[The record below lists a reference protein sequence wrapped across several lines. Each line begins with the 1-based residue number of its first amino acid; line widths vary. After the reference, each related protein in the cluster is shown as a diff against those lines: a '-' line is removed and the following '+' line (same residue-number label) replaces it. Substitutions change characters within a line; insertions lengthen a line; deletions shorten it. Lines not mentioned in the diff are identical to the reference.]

1 MFSFSDF
8 PEKFSK
14 VVTVVFQANY
24 KCFVQC
30 LIHNMYVIT

>member
-1 MFSFSDF
+1 MFSFSEF

-24 KCFVQC
+24 KLVVFSVI
-30 LIHNMYVIT
+30 LNMYVIT